1 MFVRGFLLIST
12 SCRSVHLIGFS
23 GNLSS
28 NCRLIRKRLE
38 GLRQWKSLEI
48 TMTCNGNNNKQTSN
62 TNHNIFKPIKTRQM
76 TWIIQGERIYIT
88 MKKNN
93 TWVKYLLFS
102 ETVEASITRNI
113 KQIYRV
119 KSTLFIKQHQY
130 KVNQEFIFQRYFPTY
145 QY

>member
-119 KSTLFIKQHQY
+119 KSTLFY
-130 KVNQEFIFQRYFPTY
+130 KTTSI
-145 QY
+145 